1 MLDNLEDDKI
11 CAKKKRKKKKKKE
24 KINNE
29 KVEPTDY
36 DKKYISSSS
45 SIIIKTSKTKKDAN
59 KKTDQFVD
67 NNIEEPNEDRPIKEN
82 IKLKN
87 EQSDTPN
94 DGKQLGDEI
103 KKEKKVKK
111 KKKKKKKKADKI
123 DTYYEVHQN
132 DAEKDEKT
140 DKKTG
145 EKTDEKTDEK
155 KDELLEDSMQCY
167 VSDRNKIEESTCET
181 INKEPEHVVK
191 YVEEENSKTKL
202 SKNFSLIKEEKK
214 EEIIPP
220 NIKYLGTLESNI
232 CIINSF
238 QDISSISCEEK
249 THGSCSDCSFVYHS
263 SNEKFNLYTYIKEN
277 VNNYK
282 KILKNNLDKYEKK
295 YVEDIISVLENVLKL
310 LMEKKE
316 KESMLAFQKSDKI
329 QDSQNEICLSN
340 SSEEDNEDII
350 KNYEKYNDN
359 SVNESDDQKD
369 IIFSNKN
376 MTKKGISIYDVSYN
390 NDVEKIEI
398 DKNKLLYK
406 KKNINYSDIVKY
418 TNISSTSV
426 SNLGIDNSIGKKDKH
441 KDEENYCDYIK
452 KDVNIQ
458 EDDQT
463 IKSFKNEQKSQI
475 KYDNINSEIEDVE
488 ERLTKMLSENPQ
500 INKEPNENSDDIF
513 ETIFKFYITDN
524 QIKQKGKKKENIL
537 NENDNNLK
545 KTNTE
550 IHGGKTKGMM
560 NLELFLTFSKNYKI
574 IKNLLTKNELEKIFI
589 NECKGNIYITSK
601 QFKKIL
607 IVCGQIAFTKP
618 PHKNNYT
625 DTKKIYSLLIS
636 WLTNNSPDNQKPQ
649 ILKYV
654 SLKSY
659 TFSNENNKNNTP
671 KSRDTKYNILKNS
684 KSSLLPLKDK
694 YKKK

>member
-24 KINNE
+24 KKNDE

-36 DKKYISSSS
+36 DKKHISSSS
-45 SIIIKTSKTKKDAN
+45 SIIIKTSKSKKHVN
-59 KKTDQFVD
+59 KKTEQFVD
-67 NNIEEPNEDRPIKEN
+67 NNIEEPDEDKTIKEN
-82 IKLKN
+82 INLTN
-87 EQSDTPN
+87 ERADTSN
-94 DGKQLGDEI
+94 DGKQLGDKI
-103 KKEKKVKK
+103 KKEKKEKK
-111 KKKKKKKKADKI
+111 KKKKKKKKAEQI
-123 DTYYEVHQN
+123 NACCEVQQ
-132 DAEKDEKT
+132 KD
-140 DKKTG
+140 
-145 EKTDEKTDEK
+145 DEK
-155 KDELLEDSMQCY
+155 KDDEYTIGEKEGDEKGHELLEDSMQCY
-167 VSDRNKIEESTCET
+167 VSEYNKIEKNIYET
-181 INKEPEHVVK
+181 INKETENVVE
-191 YVEEENSKTKL
+191 YVEEENSKKKL

-214 EEIIPP
+214 EEIIPS

-282 KILKNNLDKYEKK
+282 KILKNNLDIYEKK
-295 YVEDIISVLENVLKL
+295 YVEEIISVLENVLKL
-310 LMEKKE
+310 LMKKTE
-316 KESMLAFQKSDKI
+316 KESILAFQKSDQI

-359 SVNESDDQKD
+359 SVNESDEQKD

-376 MTKKGISIYDVSYN
+376 IGKK
-390 NDVEKIEI
+390 
-398 DKNKLLYK
+398 
-406 KKNINYSDIVKY
+406 
-418 TNISSTSV
+418 
-426 SNLGIDNSIGKKDKH
+426 GIDNSIRKKDKN

-452 KDVNIQ
+452 KDISIQ

-463 IKSFKNEQKSQI
+463 IKLFKSEHKSQI
-475 KYDNINSEIEDVE
+475 RDDNINSEIEDVE
-488 ERLTKMLSENPQ
+488 ERLTKMLSENQQ
-500 INKEPNENSDDIF
+500 IDKEPNESNDDIF

-524 QIKQKGKKKENIL
+524 QIKQKGKKKENII

-550 IHGGKTKGMM
+550 INGGKTKGMM

-636 WLTNNSPDNQKPQ
+636 WLTNNSPDHQKPQ
-649 ILKYV
+649 LLKYV
-654 SLKSY
+654 PLKSY
-659 TFSNENNKNNTP
+659 TFLNDNNKNNTP

>member
-1 MLDNLEDDKI
+1 MLDNLEGDKI

-24 KINNE
+24 KKNDE
-29 KVEPTDY
+29 KVEPTDC
-36 DKKYISSSS
+36 DKKYVSSSS
-45 SIIIKTSKTKKDAN
+45 SIIIKTSKTKKDVN
-59 KKTDQFVD
+59 RKTEQFVD
-67 NNIEEPNEDRPIKEN
+67 NNIEEPDEDKTIKEN
-82 IKLKN
+82 INLTN
-87 EQSDTPN
+87 EQADTSN
-94 DGKQLGDEI
+94 DGKQLGDKI
-103 KKEKKVKK
+103 RKEKKEKK
-111 KKKKKKKKADKI
+111 KKKKKKKKPEQISACC
-123 DTYYEVHQN
+123 EVQQN
-132 DAEKDEKT
+132 D
-140 DKKTG
+140 
-145 EKTDEKTDEK
+145 DEK
-155 KDELLEDSMQCY
+155 KDDEYTIGEKEGDEKRHELLEDSMQCY
-167 VSDRNKIEESTCET
+167 VSECNKIEKNIYET
-181 INKEPEHVVK
+181 INKETENVVE
-191 YVEEENSKTKL
+191 YVEEENSKKKL

-214 EEIIPP
+214 EEIIPS

-249 THGSCSDCSFVYHS
+249 THGSCSDCSFVYHN

-282 KILKNNLDKYEKK
+282 KILKNNLDIYEKK
-295 YVEDIISVLENVLKL
+295 YVEEIISVLENVLKL
-310 LMEKKE
+310 LMKKKE
-316 KESMLAFQKSDKI
+316 KESILAFQKSDQI

-359 SVNESDDQKD
+359 SVNESDEQKD

-376 MTKKGISIYDVSYN
+376 IGKKGISIYDISN
-390 NDVEKIEI
+390 NNNVEKIEI
-398 DKNKLLYK
+398 DKNKLLYI
-406 KKNINYSDIVKY
+406 KKNKNYSDTIKC
-418 TNISSTSV
+418 TNISSTPV
-426 SNLGIDNSIGKKDKH
+426 SNLGIDNSIRKKDKN

-452 KDVNIQ
+452 KDINIQ

-463 IKSFKNEQKSQI
+463 IKLFKSEHKSQI
-475 KYDNINSEIEDVE
+475 KDDNINSEIEDVE
-488 ERLTKMLSENPQ
+488 ERLTKMLSENQQ
-500 INKEPNENSDDIF
+500 IDKEPNENSDDIF

-524 QIKQKGKKKENIL
+524 QIKQKGKKKENII

-550 IHGGKTKGMM
+550 INGGKTKGMM

-574 IKNLLTKNELEKIFI
+574 IKNLLTKNELEKIFT

-601 QFKKIL
+601 QFKKVL

-636 WLTNNSPDNQKPQ
+636 WLTNNSPDHQKSQ
-649 ILKYV
+649 LLKYV
-654 SLKSY
+654 PLKSY
-659 TFSNENNKNNTP
+659 TFLNDNNKNNTP

>member
-11 CAKKKRKKKKKKE
+11 SAKKKRKKKKKKE
-24 KINNE
+24 KKNDE
-29 KVEPTDY
+29 KVEPIDY
-36 DKKYISSSS
+36 DKKHISSSS
-45 SIIIKTSKTKKDAN
+45 SIIIKTSKTKKDVN
-59 KKTDQFVD
+59 KKTEQFVD
-67 NNIEEPNEDRPIKEN
+67 NNIKELDEDKSIKEN
-82 IKLKN
+82 INLKN
-87 EQSDTPN
+87 EQTDTSY
-94 DGKQLGDEI
+94 DGKQLGDKI
-103 KKEKKVKK
+103 KKEKKEKK
-111 KKKKKKKKADKI
+111 KKKKKKKPEQI
-123 DTYYEVHQN
+123 NECCEVQQN
-132 DAEKDEKT
+132 DAEKDEK
-140 DKKTG
+140 K
-145 EKTDEKTDEK
+145 DEK
-155 KDELLEDSMQCY
+155 KNEKRNELLEDSVQDYISEC
-167 VSDRNKIEESTCET
+167 NKIEKNIYET
-181 INKEPEHVVK
+181 INKETENVVE
-191 YVEEENSKTKL
+191 YVEEENSKKKL
-202 SKNFSLIKEEKK
+202 SKKFSLIKEEKK
-214 EEIIPP
+214 EEIIPS

-249 THGSCSDCSFVYHS
+249 THGSCSDCSFVYQN
-263 SNEKFNLYTYIKEN
+263 SNENFNLYTYIKEN

-282 KILKNNLDKYEKK
+282 KILKNNLDIYEKK
-295 YVEDIISVLENVLKL
+295 YVEEIISFLENILKL
-310 LMEKKE
+310 LMKKKE
-316 KESMLAFQKSDKI
+316 KESILAFQKSDQI

-359 SVNESDDQKD
+359 SANESDEQKD
-369 IIFSNKN
+369 IIFSN
-376 MTKKGISIYDVSYN
+376 N
-390 NDVEKIEI
+390 N
-398 DKNKLLYK
+398 
-406 KKNINYSDIVKY
+406 
-418 TNISSTSV
+418 
-426 SNLGIDNSIGKKDKH
+426 IGKKDGALSKKGIDNVIRK
-441 KDEENYCDYIK
+441 KDKNKEEENYCDYIK
-452 KDVNIQ
+452 KDISIQ

-463 IKSFKNEQKSQI
+463 IKLFKSEHKSQI
-475 KYDNINSEIEDVE
+475 KDNNINSEIEDVE
-488 ERLTKMLSENPQ
+488 ERLTKILSENQQ
-500 INKEPNENSDDIF
+500 IDKEPNENSDDIF

-524 QIKQKGKKKENIL
+524 QIKPKGKKKENII

-550 IHGGKTKGMM
+550 INGGKSKGMM

-607 IVCGQIAFTKP
+607 IICGQIAFTKP

-636 WLTNNSPDNQKPQ
+636 WLTNNSPDHQKPQ
-649 ILKYV
+649 LLKY
-654 SLKSY
+654 STLKSY
-659 TFSNENNKNNTP
+659 TFSNDNNKNNTP

>member
-24 KINNE
+24 KINDE

-36 DKKYISSSS
+36 DKKHISSSS
-45 SIIIKTSKTKKDAN
+45 SIKIKTSKTKKDAN
-59 KKTDQFVD
+59 KKTEQFVD
-67 NNIEEPNEDRPIKEN
+67 NNIEEPNEDQPIKEN

-103 KKEKKVKK
+103 KKEKKEKK
-111 KKKKKKKKADKI
+111 KKKKKKKKAEPI
-123 DTYYEVHQN
+123 NACCEVQRN

-140 DKKTG
+140 D
-145 EKTDEKTDEK
+145 
-155 KDELLEDSMQCY
+155 ELLEDSMECY

-181 INKEPEHVVK
+181 INKEPENVVK

-369 IIFSNKN
+369 TIFSNKN

-390 NDVEKIEI
+390 NNVEKIEI
-398 DKNKLLYK
+398 NKNKLLYK
-406 KKNINYSDIVKY
+406 KKNINYSNIVKY

-475 KYDNINSEIEDVE
+475 KDDNINSEIEDVE
-488 ERLTKMLSENPQ
+488 ERLTTMLSENPQ
-500 INKEPNENSDDIF
+500 IDKEPNENSDDIF
-513 ETIFKFYITDN
+513 ETIFKFYITDS
-524 QIKQKGKKKENIL
+524 QIKQKGKKKENII

-636 WLTNNSPDNQKPQ
+636 WLTNNSPEHQKPQ

-659 TFSNENNKNNTP
+659 TFSNENNKNNTT